1 MQPKKRKIRRMQV
14 DPVELRVSS
23 DMVIVTMA
31 VDDQQRQAGQFPD
44 STHEIIPSTAC
55 VKKQRPAVTDHQV
68 STAACPILKQKDS
81 IHDLNFPE
89 QLMNLR

>member
-1 MQPKKRKIRRMQV
+1 MQI
-14 DPVELRVSS
+14 DPVELCVAS

-44 STHEIIPSTAC
+44 STHEIVPSTAC
-55 VKKQRPAVTDHQV
+55 VKTQRPAVTDHQV
-68 STAACPILKQKDS
+68 CTAACPILKKKDS

-89 QLMNLR
+89 QLMNLLKTIPCR